1 MRTGSALT
9 RKGWTLLGLAGAA
22 AAAGYLVG
30 IPELYPLGAAAV
42 VLVLSARI
50 WVGGRTWDVRATRS
64 VRPSRVPAGSEARVF
79 VSVRNHDA
87 RRAPLVNVHDY
98 FADGRTAGAFAIAP
112 LASGETRSAYYRLPA
127 PRRGVLEFLPLRM
140 ELCDPFGLARVVRVA
155 APAASLTIHPRLDL
169 LPRSSIPSDSE
180 RDQRVAAPLL
190 GRGGDEFYA
199 LREYQLGDDLRQVH
213 WISTART
220 DELMI
225 RQPQNLW
232 RGKTVVMVD
241 ARVSVHD
248 RQSFEEALSVA
259 ASLAV
264 SGLRGGLQVR
274 VVIIGGKEAGGG
286 RGPGHEGTV
295 LDTLAVA
302 APTPAGPLSA
312 ELRVAGMHGP
322 VVLVTT
328 DAASTADLSAVSR
341 SAGSSESVIVVIE
354 RRRGGAPDGLGSQGA
369 AAVHA
374 PAGGRCRVVRLPAGG
389 SLVDAWTSRESKR
402 VVSGLC

>member
-9 RKGWTLLGLAGAA
+9 RKGWALLGLAAA
-22 AAAGYLVG
+22 ASVAGYLVG
-30 IPELYPLGAAAV
+30 VPELYPLSAAAV

-50 WVGGRTWDVRATRS
+50 WVGGRTWDVRASRS

-79 VSVRNHDA
+79 VSVRNYDS
-87 RRAPLVNVHDY
+87 RRAPPVSVRDY
-98 FADGRTAGAFAIAP
+98 FADGGLAGAFAIAP
-112 LASGETRSAYYRLPA
+112 LSSGEARSAFYRLPA
-127 PRRGVLEFLPLRM
+127 PRRGMLEFLPLKI

-155 APAASLTIHPRLDL
+155 APAASLTIHPHVDL
-169 LPRSSIPSDSE
+169 LPHSSIPSDSE

-213 WISTART
+213 WTSTART
-220 DELMI
+220 DELII

-232 RGKTVVMVD
+232 RGKTIVVVD

-248 RQSFEEALSVA
+248 RQSFEEVLSVA

-274 VVIIGGKEAGGG
+274 VVIIGGKEVGGR

-302 APTPAGPLSA
+302 APTPAGPLAA

-328 DAASTADLSAVSR
+328 DAASTADLSAASR
-341 SAGSSESVIVVIE
+341 SAGSSDSVIVVIE
-354 RRRGGAPDGLGSQGA
+354 RRRGGTAGGVSREGL

-374 PAGGRCRVVRLPAGG
+374 AAGGRCRVVRIPAGG
-389 SLVDAWTSRESKR
+389 SLVDAWTGREAKR